1 MSHLNQQMIT
11 VEHHEKSSFRGQ
23 KLSIKDTEER
33 KETTSNLKA
42 TSGLAE
48 RESIDFDDAIVHRPP
63 SKGIDEVIPIQ
74 AR

>member
-11 VEHHEKSSFRGQ
+11 VEHHEKSSLRGQ
-23 KLSIKDTEER
+23 KLSMKDTEER
-33 KETTSNLKA
+33 KETASNLKA
-42 TSGLAE
+42 TNGLAE

-63 SKGIDEVIPIQ
+63 PKIIDEGMPVQ

>member
-1 MSHLNQQMIT
+1 M
-11 VEHHEKSSFRGQ
+11 
-23 KLSIKDTEER
+23 KDTEER
-33 KETTSNLKA
+33 KETASNLKA

-63 SKGIDEVIPIQ
+63 PKIIDEGIPVQ